1 MSNMPIE
8 PAHTAHP
15 APHLDA
21 TAAARLAQLGYAQN
35 PAPWLHEEIGR
46 RLQDRIDIVQLPAV
60 QAWAN
65 WHYPQG
71 GMQWQQ
77 DLAARWAPAPCYA
90 PTLVSAEE
98 STINSE
104 AAQEALTPK
113 NSKNIPKNSPKPW
126 WQAWRGKL
134 GAATQTANAAPTI
147 HPFSPAP
154 QSVQVLVANMLL
166 HRSSQ
171 PQPLLQAWQQSL
183 ATGGVL
189 FFSAL
194 GPDTLRP
201 LQQLYARLGWPPALQ
216 NLVDMHDWGD
226 ALVQT
231 GFATPV
237 MEVEHLHLSYSSPQA
252 LLSELRSWGRN
263 LHPRRFAALRGRGWL
278 AQLHAE
284 LEALRSA
291 DGRIYLPI
299 EVIYGHAFKPAPKAS
314 AAGEN
319 IISLDQLRKNLRA

>member
-1 MSNMPIE
+1 MTAGLPDPSSATHLA
-8 PAHTAHP
+8 AHV
-15 APHLDA
+15 DA
-21 TAAARLAQLGYAQN
+21 AAAARLAQLGRTQS
-35 PAPWLHEEIGR
+35 PAPWLHEEVGR

-71 GMQWQQ
+71 GVQWQQ

-90 PTLVSAEE
+90 PTLASAEE
-98 STINSE
+98 NTINLE
-104 AAQEALTPK
+104 ATQAGLTLK
-113 NSKNIPKNSPKPW
+113 NSKNTSKNTGKSW
-126 WQAWRGKL
+126 WQSWRGKL
-134 GAATQTANAAPTI
+134 GAVTETAKPAPAI
-147 HPFSPAP
+147 HPFAPAP

-171 PQPLLQAWQQSL
+171 PQALLQAWQQSL

-216 NLVDMHDWGD
+216 DLVDMHDWGD

-237 MEVEHLHLSYSSPQA
+237 MEVEHLQLSYSSPQA
-252 LLSELRSWGRN
+252 LLDELRSWGRN
-263 LHPRRFAALRGRGWL
+263 LHPRRFAALRGRDWL
-278 AQLHAE
+278 AQLHTE

-314 AAGEN
+314 VAGEN
-319 IISLDQLRKNLRA
+319 IISLEQLRKNLRG